1 VVVKREILLLLAV
14 VIKYLLLIGSNLGNR
29 KLLLEQAVESIGAV
43 SVGPVVCSQLYESEP
58 WGFDSKDWFLN
69 RAVSISSEMEPP
81 QMLSALLKIEK
92 SMGRLRSDLPGYA
105 SRSIDID
112 ILLAGAQ
119 IINTDVLQIPHPRMH
134 QRKFV
139 LLPAAEI
146 AGAWVHPIFGANLNE
161 LLEQCKDKSNVR
173 AL

>member
-14 VIKYLLLIGSNLGNR
+14 VIKYLLLMGSNLGDR
-29 KLLLEQAVESIGAV
+29 KLLLEQAVESISAL
-43 SVGPVVCSQLYESEP
+43 SFGPVVRSNLYESEP
-58 WGFDSKDWFLN
+58 WGFDSNDWFLN
-69 RAVSISSEMEPP
+69 LAVSISSELEPP
-81 QMLSALLKIEK
+81 QMLAALLKIEK
-92 SMGRLRSDLPGYA
+92 SMGRLRNDLPGYA

-112 ILLAGAQ
+112 ILLAGTQ

-146 AGAWVHPIFGANLNE
+146 AGAWVHPIFGATLNE
-161 LLEQCKDKSNVR
+161 LLERCQDESKVR